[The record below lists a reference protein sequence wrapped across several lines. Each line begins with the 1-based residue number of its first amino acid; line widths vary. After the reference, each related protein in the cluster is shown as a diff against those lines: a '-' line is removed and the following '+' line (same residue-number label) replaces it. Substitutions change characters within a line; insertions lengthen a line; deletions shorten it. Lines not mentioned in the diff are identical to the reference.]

1 MYMDPISDLLLRIKT
16 GTKARK
22 NDVIVNSSKLV
33 DGILKILKDE
43 GYIIDFKTEK
53 LPRNKKQT
61 RVTLKYK
68 NNVSAIT
75 NLKQISKPGLRVY
88 SEAKKLPSV
97 LNGLGIAIISTSS
110 GLMTDK
116 SARSKNIGG
125 EVIAFIY

>member
-22 NDVIVNSSKLV
+22 VDVIVNSSKLV

-43 GYIIDFKTEK
+43 GYILDFKTEK

-61 RVTLKYK
+61 KVFLKYK

-97 LNGLGIAIISTSS
+97 LNGLGIAIISTSN

-116 SARSKNIGG
+116 VARSKNIGG